1 MHSLIN
7 TATKRLACG
16 IAAAAVA
23 ALTLSTA
30 QAQEL
35 QTINVM
41 TSNDQ
46 SCSPYPQISAD
57 EFGFFA
63 KAGLK
68 VNLLPSETSIPY
80 IAFLANGDA
89 DIAMLDAGMIL
100 QAVTAGQPVSA
111 IYEAYQRAG
120 DGMVV
125 PADSDIKSV
134 ADLKGKTIG
143 MASDR
148 DQLTTIL
155 ALSTVGIDI
164 SEVTTVVVGQPGPVL
179 IDALTKGTVQAYA
192 AASSEFAAVAAS
204 GFAISNITPIEVS
217 SVPGNTF
224 GVWTPTM
231 EEKRPMIEKFLRAWA
246 MGQHAGIMD
255 IKAVMSA
262 CKKRIPE
269 QWEKPGRG
277 ETVVTNSVTNT
288 QVRRTVKYGEPQRDV
303 WEGIQPPYV
312 KFGEIPAVIEVD
324 KFLDWSFIDA
334 ANSFTTDEVKEGVK
348 AWKEANKDALIN

>member
-1 MHSLIN
+1 MHSLLNI
-7 TATKRLACG
+7 ATKRLAGG

-23 ALTLSTA
+23 VLTLSA
-30 QAQEL
+30 PQAQEL

-46 SCSPYPQISAD
+46 SCSPYPQITAD

-63 KAGLK
+63 EEGLK

-89 DIAMLDAGMIL
+89 DITMMDAGMIF
-100 QAVTAGQPVSA
+100 QAVTAGQPISA

-125 PADSDIKSV
+125 LADSDIKSV

-155 ALSTVGIDI
+155 ALSTVGLDI
-164 SEVTTVVVGQPGPVL
+164 SDVTTVVVGQPGPVL
-179 IDALTKGTVQAYA
+179 VDSLNKGTIQAYA
-192 AASSEFAAVAAS
+192 AANSEFAALTAAGVATT
-204 GFAISNITPIEVS
+204 NITPVEVS

-224 GVWTPTM
+224 TVWGPTK
-231 EEKRPMIEKFLRAWA
+231 EEKRPMFEKFLRAWA
-246 MGQHAGIMD
+246 KGQHAGIMD

-269 QWEKPGRG
+269 QWEIAGRG
-277 ETVVTNSVTNT
+277 ETVVTNSVMNT
-288 QVRRTVKYGEPQRDV
+288 QVRRTVKYGELQRDV
-303 WEGIQPPYV
+303 WENIQPPYV
-312 KFGEIPAVIEVD
+312 KFGEIPAVIPID
-324 KFLDWSFIDA
+324 NFLDPSFIEA
-334 ANSFTTDEVKEGVK
+334 ANSFTTDEVKAAVK
-348 AWKEANKDALIN
+348 KWKDENKDALLN

>member
-1 MHSLIN
+1 MHPLMN
-7 TATKRLACG
+7 TVTKRLAAG
-16 IAAAAVA
+16 V
-23 ALTLSTA
+23 ALTVLALSAA

-35 QTINVM
+35 QTIKVM

-63 KAGLK
+63 AEGIK
-68 VNLLPSETSIPY
+68 VDLLPSDTSIPY

-89 DIAMLDAGMIL
+89 DITMMDAGMIF
-100 QAVTAGQPVSA
+100 QAVTAGQPISA

-120 DGMVV
+120 DGLVV
-125 PADSDIKSV
+125 LADSDIKSV

-155 ALSTVGIDI
+155 ALSTAGMDI
-164 SEVTTVVVGQPGPVL
+164 SDVETVVVGQPGPVL
-179 IDALTKGTVQAYA
+179 VDTLTKGTIHAYA
-192 AASSEFAAVAAS
+192 AANSEFAALQAA
-204 GFAISNITPIEVS
+204 GVKVLNITPVEVS

-224 GVWTPTM
+224 TVWNPTK
-231 EEKRPMIEKFLRAWA
+231 EEKRPLFEKFLRAWA
-246 MGQHAGIMD
+246 KGQHAGIMD

-269 QWEKPGRG
+269 QWEIAGRG
-277 ETVVTNSVTNT
+277 ETVVTNSVMNT
-288 QVRRTVKYGEPQRDV
+288 QVRRTVKYGELQRDV
-303 WEGIQPPYV
+303 WENIQPPYV
-312 KFGEIPAVIEVD
+312 KFGEIPAVLPID
-324 KFLDWSFIDA
+324 KFLDSSFTDA
-334 ANSFTTDEVKEGVK
+334 ANSFTTDEVKAGVK
-348 AWKEANKDALIN
+348 KWKEENKDSLIN